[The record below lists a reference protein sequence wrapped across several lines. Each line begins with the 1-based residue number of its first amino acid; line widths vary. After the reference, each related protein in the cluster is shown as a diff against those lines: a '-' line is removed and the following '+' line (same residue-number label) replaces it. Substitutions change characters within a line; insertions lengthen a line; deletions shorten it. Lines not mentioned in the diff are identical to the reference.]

1 MSRTSQ
7 LGLIQLGLMQ
17 LGSVS
22 GSDGISVFDSATLSE
37 SVSVSVIGDP
47 WLLEPTV
54 FDSVTLSE
62 SVSRLVGVEVSA
74 HDLASVSESVS
85 FSASGNRSALLL
97 LGVG

>member
-17 LGSVS
+17 PGSASGGDGLSVS
-22 GSDGISVFDSATLSE
+22 DAATSSE

-54 FDSVTLSE
+54 FDSVALSE
-62 SVSRLVGVEVSA
+62 SVSRFVGVEISA
-74 HDLASVSESVS
+74 HDLASASESVS